1 MTVAEVLV
9 IAAMLFFASS
19 ASAHKISSWEPY
31 KSLFEHGECQK
42 LISHLKP
49 LSKPLDWYDNRMWSR
64 SRILNSKCQMQLEN
78 YKAALKSLKQTPES
92 EERDVWLFQKIRVLI
107 KSGNQSKAI
116 ANIKKLLKLPEKK
129 SYLQSLRDDLKNEFH
144 TDKEVR
150 ILFPLLHETRK
161 NYKWFLSDYD
171 LHTLYIRGAKLKGI
185 KPEHKYRV
193 LGWQFPIDEKSARQS
208 HKNLTAK
215 DLKNMS
221 PAELL
226 KRVRTLTRLGL
237 NNYLVKHLPQLRKW
251 RSRKVLKKLGK
262 AYLKALFVER
272 FYYRTIIFQKK
283 GQLSKLW
290 SLPKEIQLYWTAR
303 SFIKRRNIPDA
314 RSTIYKLE
322 RLNAKSKLLPDLFN
336 TFAIRY
342 MLDSEIEKSRFWW
355 NRLLSHFPNQEL
367 IVETDENQNKADNQ
381 RKSGQNEKQEEAENT
396 VRGVVNENYSR
407 WFLLGCFLFFSFTS
421 VAITLLIL
429 LWPEYQSGKIY
440 DVLLSDN
447 KSFLF
452 VKSEVAQSYLMQTT
466 SESSFIQAVKKEN
479 LAEVER
485 FIDEGVDLELK
496 DLNGYTPLMHAVKQQ
511 NTELVKLLAEY
522 GANVDTSDGLEDTP
536 LVWASSMKNEAIV
549 KVLLEHGADPDKG
562 NFSPL
567 MWAAYYGNLRLVKMF
582 LESRANLNSRTNEGW
597 TALMWA
603 AERGNLQVIW
613 ELLKRGAS
621 VNMQNNNGQT
631 ALMLAAGRGRTGS
644 VGLLLN
650 KGGDVFVVDF
660 NKKTAAD
667 YARSKQR
674 NEVLQI
680 LEKEFELR

>member
-1 MTVAEVLV
+1 MLNRIVSSEKNQIVTLKVVDELRHVDIKPAMHALEKGIFSSNSEKINLDLNNLQVISHDTQELLGLV
-9 IAAMLFFASS
+9 IRHVRLQNIPITISGSS
-19 ASAHKISSWEPY
+19 QIDPGILLSISEGRPQLLEQQEQE
-31 KSLFEHGECQK
+31 KVPFR
-42 LISHLKP
+42 IKP
-49 LSKPLDWYDNRMWSR
+49 KYFSRFSKPFFS
-64 SRILNSKCQMQLEN
+64 
-78 YKAALKSLKQTPES
+78 
-92 EERDVWLFQKIRVLI
+92 
-107 KSGNQSKAI
+107 
-116 ANIKKLLKLPEKK
+116 
-129 SYLQSLRDDLKNEFH
+129 
-144 TDKEVR
+144 
-150 ILFPLLHETRK
+150 
-161 NYKWFLSDYD
+161 
-171 LHTLYIRGAKLKGI
+171 
-185 KPEHKYRV
+185 
-193 LGWQFPIDEKSARQS
+193 
-208 HKNLTAK
+208 
-215 DLKNMS
+215 
-221 PAELL
+221 
-226 KRVRTLTRLGL
+226 
-237 NNYLVKHLPQLRKW
+237 
-251 RSRKVLKKLGK
+251 
-262 AYLKALFVER
+262 
-272 FYYRTIIFQKK
+272 
-283 GQLSKLW
+283 
-290 SLPKEIQLYWTAR
+290 
-303 SFIKRRNIPDA
+303 KRRKDY
-314 RSTIYKLE
+314 T
-322 RLNAKSKLLPDLFN
+322 
-336 TFAIRY
+336 
-342 MLDSEIEKSRFWW
+342 
-355 NRLLSHFPNQEL
+355 NQDL
-367 IVETDENQNKADNQ
+367 IVETEEDQNKANNQ
-381 RKSGQNEKQEEAENT
+381 PKSGQNEKQEEAENT
-396 VRGVVNENYSR
+396 VWGVVNENYSR
-407 WFLLGCFLFFSFTS
+407 WLLLGWFLFFSFTS
-421 VAITLLIL
+421 VAITLLFL
-429 LWPEYQSGKIY
+429 LWPEYQ
-440 DVLLSDN
+440 SDN

-466 SESSFIQAVKKEN
+466 PESSFIQAVKKEN

-631 ALMLAAGRGRTGS
+631 ALMLAAGRGRAGS

-650 KGGDVFVVDF
+650 KGGDAFVVDF

-680 LEKEFELR
+680 LEKDFELR

>member
-1 MTVAEVLV
+1 MLNRIVSTEKNHIVTLKVVDELRHVDIKPAMHALEKGIFSSNSEKINLDLNNLQVISHDTQELLGLV
-9 IAAMLFFASS
+9 IRHVRLQNIPITISGSS
-19 ASAHKISSWEPY
+19 QIDPGILLSISEGRP
-31 KSLFEHGECQK
+31 
-42 LISHLKP
+42 
-49 LSKPLDWYDNRMWSR
+49 
-64 SRILNSKCQMQLEN
+64 QLLE
-78 YKAALKSLKQTPES
+78 Q
-92 EERDVWLFQKIRVLI
+92 Q
-107 KSGNQSKAI
+107 QQ
-116 ANIKKLLKLPEKK
+116 EKVPF
-129 SYLQSLRDDLKNEFH
+129 R
-144 TDKEVR
+144 
-150 ILFPLLHETRK
+150 
-161 NYKWFLSDYD
+161 
-171 LHTLYIRGAKLKGI
+171 I
-185 KPEHKYRV
+185 KPKY
-193 LGWQFPIDEKSARQS
+193 F
-208 HKNLTAK
+208 
-215 DLKNMS
+215 
-221 PAELL
+221 
-226 KRVRTLTRLGL
+226 
-237 NNYLVKHLPQLRKW
+237 
-251 RSRKVLKKLGK
+251 SR
-262 AYLKALFVER
+262 FSNP
-272 FYYRTIIFQKK
+272 FF
-283 GQLSKLW
+283 S
-290 SLPKEIQLYWTAR
+290 
-303 SFIKRRNIPDA
+303 KRRKDY
-314 RSTIYKLE
+314 T
-322 RLNAKSKLLPDLFN
+322 
-336 TFAIRY
+336 
-342 MLDSEIEKSRFWW
+342 
-355 NRLLSHFPNQEL
+355 NQDL
-367 IVETDENQNKADNQ
+367 IVETGGDQNKADNQ
-381 RKSGQNEKQEEAENT
+381 PKSGQNEKQEEAENT
-396 VRGVVNENYSR
+396 IRGVVNENYSR
-407 WFLLGCFLFFSFTS
+407 WLFLGWFLFFSFTS

-466 SESSFIQAVKKEN
+466 PESSFIQALKKEN

-650 KGGDVFVVDF
+650 KGGDAFVVDF
-660 NKKTAAD
+660 NKKTAVD
-667 YARSKQR
+667 YARSRQR

-680 LEKEFELR
+680 FEKEFELR

>member
-1 MTVAEVLV
+1 MLNRIVSSEKNQIVTLKVVDELRHVDIKPAMHALEKGIFSSNSEKINLDLNNLQVISHDTQELLGLV
-9 IAAMLFFASS
+9 IRHVRLQNIPITISGSS
-19 ASAHKISSWEPY
+19 QIDPGILLSISEGRPQLLEQQEQE
-31 KSLFEHGECQK
+31 KVPFR
-42 LISHLKP
+42 IKP
-49 LSKPLDWYDNRMWSR
+49 KYFSRFSKPFFS
-64 SRILNSKCQMQLEN
+64 
-78 YKAALKSLKQTPES
+78 
-92 EERDVWLFQKIRVLI
+92 
-107 KSGNQSKAI
+107 
-116 ANIKKLLKLPEKK
+116 
-129 SYLQSLRDDLKNEFH
+129 
-144 TDKEVR
+144 
-150 ILFPLLHETRK
+150 
-161 NYKWFLSDYD
+161 
-171 LHTLYIRGAKLKGI
+171 
-185 KPEHKYRV
+185 
-193 LGWQFPIDEKSARQS
+193 
-208 HKNLTAK
+208 
-215 DLKNMS
+215 
-221 PAELL
+221 
-226 KRVRTLTRLGL
+226 
-237 NNYLVKHLPQLRKW
+237 
-251 RSRKVLKKLGK
+251 
-262 AYLKALFVER
+262 
-272 FYYRTIIFQKK
+272 
-283 GQLSKLW
+283 
-290 SLPKEIQLYWTAR
+290 
-303 SFIKRRNIPDA
+303 KRRKDY
-314 RSTIYKLE
+314 T
-322 RLNAKSKLLPDLFN
+322 
-336 TFAIRY
+336 
-342 MLDSEIEKSRFWW
+342 
-355 NRLLSHFPNQEL
+355 NQDL
-367 IVETDENQNKADNQ
+367 IVETEEDQNKANNQ
-381 RKSGQNEKQEEAENT
+381 PKSGQNEKQEEAENS

-407 WFLLGCFLFFSFTS
+407 WLLLSWFLFFSFTS

-440 DVLLSDN
+440 DMLLSDN

-466 SESSFIQAVKKEN
+466 PESSFIQAVKKEN

-549 KVLLEHGADPDKG
+549 KVLLGHGADPDKG
-562 NFSPL
+562 NFTPL
-567 MWAAYYGNLRLVKMF
+567 MWAAYYGNLPLVKIF

-631 ALMLAAGRGRTGS
+631 ALMLAAGRGKIGS

-650 KGGDVFVVDF
+650 KGGDAFVVDF

-667 YARSKQR
+667 YARFKQR